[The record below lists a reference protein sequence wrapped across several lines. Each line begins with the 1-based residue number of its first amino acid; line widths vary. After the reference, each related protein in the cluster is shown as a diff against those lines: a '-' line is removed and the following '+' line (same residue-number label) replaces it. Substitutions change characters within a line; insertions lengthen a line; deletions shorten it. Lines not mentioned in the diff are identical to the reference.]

1 MADTSE
7 RMKTRRIVTGIGLDG
22 KSMFLSAASTPRSS
36 EYESAPGF
44 VASLV
49 WATSPAPQVGE
60 SGMADPTESVE
71 SYVPETGATRCLIV
85 SFPPDSIMMSADFD
99 PAAFGRESAQIIPGL
114 ADRFEPDSPGMH
126 TTDTVDYGVVLDG
139 EIWLE
144 LDNQQ
149 ETKVERHQVVV
160 QQGTR
165 HAWRNKSDR
174 CTTMMFVLIGATR
187 RQPQR

>member
-1 MADTSE
+1 
-7 RMKTRRIVTGIGLDG
+7 
-22 KSMFLSAASTPRSS
+22 
-36 EYESAPGF
+36 
-44 VASLV
+44 
-49 WATSPAPQVGE
+49 
-60 SGMADPTESVE
+60 
-71 SYVPETGATRCLIV
+71 
-85 SFPPDSIMMSADFD
+85 
-99 PAAFGRESAQIIPGL
+99 
-114 ADRFEPDSPGMH
+114 DRFEPDSPGMH

-165 HAWRNKSDR
+165 HVWRNKSDR

-187 RQPQR
+187 QQPQR